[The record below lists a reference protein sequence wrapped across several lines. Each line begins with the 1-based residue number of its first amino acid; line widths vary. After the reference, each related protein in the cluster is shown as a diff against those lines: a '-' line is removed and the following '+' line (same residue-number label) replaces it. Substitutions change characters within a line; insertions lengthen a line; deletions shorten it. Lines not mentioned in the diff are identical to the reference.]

1 MCIFIKFNHE
11 FKYPCVFR
19 KLLTEMDTI
28 IGCVTDLLPEKA
40 PLDNPKE
47 VIKSVQT
54 RLKNTNS

>member
-1 MCIFIKFNHE
+1 
-11 FKYPCVFR
+11 
-19 KLLTEMDTI
+19 MDTI